1 MAEELTWTHDA
12 WDNGRGI
19 KCRQLSL
26 TNIENEM
33 SSQANKL
40 ELKGKLYYNVTNIA
54 LTGLQETWLK
64 YCWEKK
70 KGFFPTLQ
78 TVNNF
83 ESPTNY

>member
-1 MAEELTWTHDA
+1 MPGAMR
-12 WDNGRGI
+12 RGI
-19 KCRQLSL
+19 KCRQPSL
-26 TNIENEM
+26 TNIENEI

-70 KGFFPTLQ
+70 KKIIFPALQ

-83 ESPTNY
+83 ESSTNH